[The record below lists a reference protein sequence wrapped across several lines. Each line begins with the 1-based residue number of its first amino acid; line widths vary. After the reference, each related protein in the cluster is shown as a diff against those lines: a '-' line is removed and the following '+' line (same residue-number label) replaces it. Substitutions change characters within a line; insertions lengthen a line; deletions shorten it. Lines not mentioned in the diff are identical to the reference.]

1 MADMNITWPGAVL
14 VDAYGGKVD
23 IVGGIQADDPAM
35 AASGFRVVPVMSDGN
50 VPVMRGAVAYVADFD
65 DGIVNSELES
75 VFTEVLGTKK
85 VGRPAKVG

>member
-1 MADMNITWPGAVL
+1 MPDMSITWPGAVL

-23 IVGGIQADDPAM
+23 VVGGLQVDDPAM
-35 AASGFRVVPVMSDGN
+35 AASGFKIVPVNSNGN
-50 VPVMRGAVAYVADFD
+50 VPVMRGAVPYVSDS
-65 DGIVNSELES
+65 DGVSELES